1 MSSENL
7 DIEIVKEN
15 VSFSYK
21 SGGSIPVN
29 AGSKEPA
36 PGECATCAPNKQ
48 SREINIKIDKKDD
61 DNNAINVINNFQSN
75 ITFGLS
81 VFMICATFGIISRN
95 L

>member
-7 DIEIVKEN
+7 DIEIAKEN

-29 AGSKEPA
+29 AGSKETA
-36 PGECATCAPNKQ
+36 PGECATCAPQ
-48 SREINIKIDKKDD
+48 SREINIKIDKKG
-61 DNNAINVINNFQSN
+61 DNNDAINMINNFQSN